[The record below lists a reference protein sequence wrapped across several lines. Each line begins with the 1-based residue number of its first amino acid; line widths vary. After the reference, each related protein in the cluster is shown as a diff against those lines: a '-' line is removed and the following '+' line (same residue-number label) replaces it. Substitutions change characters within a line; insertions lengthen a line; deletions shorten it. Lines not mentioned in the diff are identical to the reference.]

1 MRLEGRELGVLAM
14 PAMPVMGGD
23 EGSTG
28 STGVTTGA
36 EGRAGLEAMEEA
48 SSLFRKGLIYKIMV
62 SLYRQYSDTICC
74 I

>member
-1 MRLEGRELGVLAM
+1 MKTEVYNQVLRLIN
-14 PAMPVMGGD
+14 GG
-23 EGSTG
+23 GLNFFFQLFSRYG
-28 STGVTTGA
+28 W
-36 EGRAGLEAMEEA
+36 RFRLEAMEEA